1 MNTIKSIAVPR
12 LPWDP
17 ADPYPFYE
25 QRRRQGEA
33 VWNDTARPG

>member
-1 MNTIKSIAVPR
+1 MTTPNTTDAPR

-25 QRRRQGEA
+25 QRRCDGE
-33 VWNDTARPG
+33 VV